1 PEKREH
7 SYSLTYAK
15 KAVNEF
21 KQKVRLAEL
30 LWA

>member
-1 PEKREH
+1 EH

-15 KAVNEF
+15 KSVNEF
-21 KQKVRLAEL
+21 KEKVRLAEL